1 MPKVA
6 KPLTALEVKR
16 LTGSGRHMVGTV
28 AGLGLVISDS
38 GSRSWILR
46 TKNGSK
52 RSDIGLGSYPEVT
65 LAIAHDRARQ
75 AKSDIRNGV
84 DPIAQRKQRRSTIEW
99 TFQRCAEEFIK
110 VNKEEWTSDK
120 HAQQWENTLKTYAY
134 PKIGSKHVRDI
145 GVPEVLTVI
154 QPEWALKTE
163 TMRRVRQRIER
174 VLAWAGASGYRDKE
188 NPATWRNNL
197 DLILPKL
204 SKLNKP
210 NPHPALQT
218 KDIQAFTQEL
228 ISAEGEGAKCLLFAM
243 LTACRSNEA
252 RGATWS
258 EIDLDAAEW
267 LIPKERMKSDDDHR
281 IPLSA
286 PAVALLKS
294 HVKYEDTDLVFVGNN
309 NNQLSDMT
317 LSAVI
322 KRMNKS
328 KLVWADEKG
337 KAIVP
342 HGMRAT
348 FATWAQEHT
357 NYPSELREHAL
368 AHKVGNGT
376 TNSYE
381 RGKQFDKRRGMM
393 ENWAKFMYSKPKTNN
408 VIHFKNVNRA

>member
-1 MPKVA
+1 MPKIA
-6 KPLTALEVKR
+6 QPLTALEVKR
-16 LTGSGRHMVGTV
+16 LAGSGLHMVGTV
-28 AGLGLVISDS
+28 AGLGLSIGDS
-38 GSRSWILR
+38 GSKSWILR

-52 RSDIGLGSYPEVT
+52 RSDIGLGAYPEVT
-65 LAIAHDRARQ
+65 LAMAHDRARE
-75 AKSDIRNGV
+75 AKDNIRKGV
-84 DPIAQRKQRRSTIEW
+84 DPIAQRKQKRLTIEW

-110 VNKEEWTSDK
+110 NHRAKWTSDK

-145 GVPEVLTVI
+145 GVSEVLTVI
-154 QPEWALKTE
+154 QPEWTSKPE
-163 TMRRVRQRIER
+163 TIGRVRQRLEK
-174 VLAWAGASGYRDKE
+174 VLAWAGASGYRDKQ
-188 NPATWRNNL
+188 NPAAWRNNL
-197 DLILPKL
+197 DLILPKQ
-204 SKLNKP
+204 SELNKAK
-210 NPHPALQT
+210 PHPALQT
-218 KDIQAFTQEL
+218 KDVQAFTQVL
-228 ISAEGEGAKCLLFAM
+228 TMSEGEGAKCLNFLM

-267 LIPKERMKSDDDHR
+267 LIPAARMKNGEDHR

-286 PAVALLKS
+286 PAVALLRS
-294 HVKYEDTDLVFVGNN
+294 QVIYEGTDLVFVGNN

-328 KLVWADEKG
+328 TLVWVDEKG

-348 FATWAQEHT
+348 FGTWAQEHT

-368 AHKVGNGT
+368 AHRVGNAT
-376 TNSYE
+376 TKSYE
-381 RGKQFDKRRGMM
+381 RGKQFDKRRNMM
-393 ENWAKFMYSKPKTNN
+393 EDWARFMYLKPSDNN
-408 VIHFKNVNRA
+408 VIQFESIKKA